1 MSMADSAAASTA
13 SASTSLTNNIVKEGW
28 LFKRGEHIK
37 NWRQRYFI
45 LKEDGQFIG
54 FKSKPTAQDL
64 TDPLNNFT
72 VKGCQIMTADRPKPY
87 TFFIRG
93 LQMTTVVERMFH
105 VESAA
110 ERSTWL
116 EAIEGVKRRLEEV
129 KEPGG
134 AAGIG
139 GMDEEMREQDDDDP
153 FETIFAK
160 RGEVQKKSG
169 SKKVT
174 FENFEFLKV
183 LGKGTFGKVILCRE
197 KSSNHLYAIKILKK
211 EVIIK
216 KDEVEHTMT
225 ENRVLQSTRHPFLIG
240 LKYSFTTQDRLCFVM
255 EYVNGGELFFHLS
268 RERQFTEDRTRFYG
282 AEIISAIDYLH
293 KRGIIYR
300 DLKLENLLLDKD
312 GHIKIA
318 DFGLCK
324 EDIQWGKTTK
334 TFCGTPEYL
343 APEVLEDNDYGRA
356 VDWWGVGV
364 VMYEMM
370 VGRLPFYNRDHD
382 ILFEL
387 ILMEEVRFPKTIT
400 AEAKDLLG
408 GLLIKDPLKRLGGG
422 PEDAQAVKTHA
433 FFNSINWSDLD
444 KKRIT
449 PPFKPQVVS
458 DTDTRYFDS
467 EFTGESVEL
476 TPPDN
481 FNSHLISSIPEDQ
494 DEDEPGY
501 FDQFSYQD
509 PSSVMG
515 GHSLLSGNSLRSYEV
530 KN

>member
-1 MSMADSAAASTA
+1 MSDIVPPPA
-13 SASTSLTNNIVKEGW
+13 SASVAEATVVKEGW
-28 LFKRGEHIK
+28 LLKRGEHIRT
-37 NWRQRYFI
+37 WRPRYFI
-45 LKEDGQFIG
+45 LKENGQFIG
-54 FKSKPTAQDL
+54 FKSKPTSQADL
-64 TDPLNNFT
+64 NDPLNNFT
-72 VKGCQIMTADRPKPY
+72 VKGCQIMTAERPKPF

-93 LQMTTVVERMFH
+93 LQMTTVVERTFH
-105 VESAA
+105 VESEG
-110 ERSTWL
+110 ERKDWL
-116 EAIEGVKRRLEEV
+116 QAIEGVKRRLEEEY
-129 KEPGG
+129 KMETDLADGGTPGS
-134 AAGIG
+134 
-139 GMDEEMREQDDDDP
+139 DP
-153 FETIFAK
+153 FETLFAQT
-160 RGEVQKKSG
+160 GEKLHKSG
-169 SKKVT
+169 KKKVT

-197 KSSNHLYAIKILKK
+197 KTTSHLYAIKILKK
-211 EVIIK
+211 EIIIK
-216 KDEVEHTMT
+216 KDEVEHTKT
-225 ENRVLQSTRHPFLIG
+225 ENRVLQTTRHPFLIG
-240 LKYSFTTQDRLCFVM
+240 LKYSFTTEDRLCFVM

-268 RERQFTEDRTRFYG
+268 RERQFSEERTRFYG

-370 VGRLPFYNRDHD
+370 IGRLPFYNRDHD

-387 ILMEEVRFPKTIT
+387 ILMEEVRFPKTIS
-400 AEAKDLLG
+400 AEAKELLG
-408 GLLIKDPLKRLGGG
+408 GLLVKDPEHRLGGG
-422 PEDAQAVKTHA
+422 KEDAKDIMNHP
-433 FFNSINWSDLD
+433 FFSSINWSDLE
-444 KKRIT
+444 KRRVT
-449 PPFKPQVVS
+449 PPFKPQVTN

-476 TPPDN
+476 TPPDYGPHLIATIDEDREEDV
-481 FNSHLISSIPEDQ
+481 FPEFSFQDTSSHLGASHISS
-494 DEDEPGY
+494 
-501 FDQFSYQD
+501 
-509 PSSVMG
+509 SSFGKVP
-515 GHSLLSGNSLRSYEV
+515 N
-530 KN
+530 

>member
-1 MSMADSAAASTA
+1 
-13 SASTSLTNNIVKEGW
+13 
-28 LFKRGEHIK
+28 
-37 NWRQRYFI
+37 
-45 LKEDGQFIG
+45 
-54 FKSKPTAQDL
+54 
-64 TDPLNNFT
+64 
-72 VKGCQIMTADRPKPY
+72 MTADRPKPF
-87 TFFIRG
+87 TFLIRG

-105 VESAA
+105 VETAA
-110 ERSTWL
+110 ERAAWL
-116 EAIEGVKRRLEEV
+116 EAIQGVKRRLEER
-129 KEPGG
+129 P
-134 AAGIG
+134 AD
-139 GMDEEMREQDDDDP
+139 GMLGEELQEQARQEDDP
-153 FETIFAK
+153 FEAVFSK

-169 SKKVT
+169 SKKMT

-197 KSSNHLYAIKILKK
+197 KSSSHLYAIKILKK

-268 RERQFTEDRTRFYG
+268 RDRQFTEDRTRFYG
-282 AEIISAIDYLH
+282 AEIICAIEYLH

-356 VDWWGVGV
+356 VDWWGGGV
-364 VMYEMM
+364 VMYEMV

-387 ILMEEVRFPKTIT
+387 ILMEEVRFPRTIS
-400 AEAKDLLG
+400 AEVKDLLG
-408 GLLIKDPLKRLGGG
+408 GLLIKDPLQRLGGG
-422 PEDAQAVKTHA
+422 PEDAAAVKTHS
-433 FFNSINWSDLD
+433 FFNSINWAELD

-458 DTDTRYFDS
+458 DTDTRYFDQ

-476 TPPDN
+476 TPPDSRGG
-481 FNSHLISSIPEDQ
+481 FMDSIREEDL
-494 DEDEPGY
+494 DEEPY
-501 FDQFSYQD
+501 FPGFSYQGT
-509 PSSVMG
+509 SVMG
-515 GHSLLSGNSLRSYEV
+515 GHSLLSVNSH
-530 KN
+530 

>member
-1 MSMADSAAASTA
+1 MAEGGAAGAA
-13 SASTSLTNNIVKEGW
+13 GGGAGVGAAVVKEGK

-37 NWRQRYFI
+37 NWRERYFI

-54 FKSKPTAQDL
+54 FKNKPSQQEQLA
-64 TDPLNNFT
+64 DPLNNFT
-72 VKGCQIMTADRPKPY
+72 VKGCQIMTADRPKPF
-87 TFFIRG
+87 TFLIRG

-105 VESAA
+105 VETAA
-110 ERSTWL
+110 ERAAWL
-116 EAIEGVKRRLEEV
+116 EAIQGVKRRLEERPA
-129 KEPGG
+129 E
-134 AAGIG
+134 
-139 GMDEEMREQDDDDP
+139 GMLGEELQEQGSQEDDP
-153 FETIFAK
+153 FEAVFSK
-160 RGEVQKKSG
+160 RGEVQKASG

-197 KSSNHLYAIKILKK
+197 KSSSHLYAIKILKK

-240 LKYSFTTQDRLCFVM
+240 LKYSFTTSDRLCFVM

-268 RERQFTEDRTRFYG
+268 RERQFSEDRTRFYG
-282 AEIISAIDYLH
+282 AEITSAIDYLH
-293 KRGIIYR
+293 RRGIIYR

-387 ILMEEVRFPKTIT
+387 ILMEDVRFPKTISS
-400 AEAKDLLG
+400 EAKDFLSK
-408 GLLIKDPLKRLGGG
+408 LLIKTPADRLGGG
-422 PEDAQAVKTHA
+422 PEDAEAVKTHP

-444 KKRIT
+444 KKRVT

-476 TPPDN
+476 TPPDHTS
-481 FNSHLISSIPEDQ
+481 SHLIQSISEEQEEEDQ
-494 DEDEPGY
+494 DY
-501 FDQFSYQD
+501 FNQFSYQD

-515 GHSLLSGNSLRSYEV
+515 GASLMSGNSLRSFGV
-530 KN
+530 QN